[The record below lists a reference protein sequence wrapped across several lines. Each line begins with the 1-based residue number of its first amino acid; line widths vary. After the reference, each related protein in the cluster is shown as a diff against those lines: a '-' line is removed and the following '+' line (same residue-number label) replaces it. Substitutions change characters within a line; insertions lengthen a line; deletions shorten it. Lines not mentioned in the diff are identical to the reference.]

1 MQLDDGRIRAV
12 GKSENM
18 VGDGGVEIEGHLI
31 EKVFAYISTNF
42 FSIDFLPL
50 KITFLGLHLF
60 ISGFEASL
68 TLL

>member
-31 EKVFAYISTNF
+31 EKVFAYISTNLF
-42 FSIDFLPL
+42 FGGRGVI
-50 KITFLGLHLF
+50 
-60 ISGFEASL
+60 ASMFSRL
-68 TLL
+68 RRP

>member
-42 FSIDFLPL
+42 FGGVGGDC
-50 KITFLGLHLF
+50 
-60 ISGFEASL
+60 
-68 TLL
+68 